1 MATADIGGDG
11 TTTVRK
17 LEGFGVLVI
26 STAIAGRLR
35 RAYDRARRTFFCDGP
50 GQHCVCQIYTED

>member
-26 STAIAGRLR
+26 STAVQVVLDAHATAPVAL
-35 RAYDRARRTFFCDGP
+35 FCDEP
-50 GQHCVCQIYTED
+50 CQQCLYQKYAED